1 LLKYFYNILNVPF
14 IFTYRY
20 IGALRRVQLF
30 DTKMRDKEWGWRGVM
45 GYISPAVV
53 LSYGSEI
60 DYKLG
65 LLGFGTMQITLG
77 LVNATD
83 DNLGKVLPGLD
94 CAAKTL
100 ADQGA

>member
-1 LLKYFYNILNVPF
+1 
-14 IFTYRY
+14 
-20 IGALRRVQLF
+20 
-30 DTKMRDKEWGWRGVM
+30 MREKEWGWRGVM

-53 LSYGSEI
+53 LSYGSEV

-83 DNLGKVLPGLD
+83 DNLGKVLPVWTVRQKHWPTRARSSFASEVRRPLWLTD
-94 CAAKTL
+94 KT
-100 ADQGA
+100 